1 MRELPKPKKQDNTFE
16 VSFKRL
22 EVILEKLE
30 SDDCTLDE
38 TIKLYEEGLSLTK
51 LCYDKLNAAELR
63 IKEIN
68 RNQKG
73 DFEIIIWKIHRNT
86 NISIL

>member
-1 MRELPKPKKQDNTFE
+1 MPKPKKTENTFE
-16 VSFKRL
+16 YSFKRL
-22 EVILEKLE
+22 ETILEKLE

-63 IKEIN
+63 IKEISK
-68 RNQKG
+68 NQKG
-73 DFEIIIWKIHRNT
+73 DIEIKD
-86 NISIL
+86 LKK